1 MKKRYYIGLAASFHD
16 PSLAIVGPDGEV
28 LFAEGTERYLQNKRA
43 LHCPPD
49 LLLRVPE
56 LIKEHCEPDAELV
69 GAVTWSDKYLKLTQ
83 VGVLNELSPFRKVGA
98 RAIKALDDLFEM
110 WPLPRQKV
118 VRAWLRNSLSHA
130 GTQLEGNPLISNPV
144 QIKRYEHHL
153 THAVYGCYSSP
164 FDEAVCAVVDGMGE
178 GAAISFFKYRDG
190 IVEQI
195 HDVPFYMKL
204 TSLGVFYGFICNLC
218 GFEWLKGEEW
228 KVMGLAPYGRVDEE
242 LYKQLKA
249 MVKLRQG
256 RIEFGVFMKK
266 RIKIAEEVRRLK
278 GLPPDSPPIA
288 AADIACTGQQVFAE
302 TMREVLGEL
311 YDRGIS
317 RNLVL
322 TGGCALN
329 SSWNG
334 RVLRETSFEK
344 LHVPSAPAD
353 DGNSIGAALLAYYED
368 HPERRRPRKLMSP
381 YLGTD
386 IHPETRDFLLRFNTS
401 RRVRH
406 LPSTVAKEAAKLLT
420 QGKIIGWMQG
430 RAEFG
435 PRALGHRSI
444 LADPRSPEM
453 KDRINARVKFRE
465 EYRPFA
471 PAILHEFGP
480 EYFEDYQMTPYMDR
494 ALVFREEVRHK
505 VPAVVHVDNTG
516 RLQSVT
522 PELSERYYQLIR
534 EFHELTGIP
543 LILNTSFNIMGKP
556 IIHTIQDAL
565 GMFYTS
571 GLDALVIDDI
581 IVEKEDTIEA

>member
-1 MKKRYYIGLAASFHD
+1 MKKRYYIGLSASFHD

-28 LFAEGTERYLQNKRA
+28 LFAEATERYLQNKRA
-43 LHCPPD
+43 SNCPPD
-49 LLLRVPE
+49 LLLRIPE
-56 LIKEHCEPDAELV
+56 QIKEYCESDAELI
-69 GAVTWSDKYLKLTQ
+69 GAITWSEGHLRLLQ
-83 VGVLNELSPFRKVGA
+83 VGVLNELSPFRKVGE
-98 RAIKALDDLFEM
+98 RAITMLDSLTDM
-110 WPLPRQKV
+110 WPYPRQKIL
-118 VRAWLRNSLSHA
+118 RAWLRQGMSQVGN
-130 GTQLEGNPLISNPV
+130 QLTGNPSIQNQV
-144 QIKRYEHHL
+144 QIRRYDHHL
-153 THAVYGCYSSP
+153 THAVYACYSSP

-178 GAAISFFKYRDG
+178 GSAISFFTYRNG

-195 HDVPFYMKL
+195 RDVPLCMRL
-204 TSLGVFYGFICNLC
+204 TSLGVFYGFVCNLC
-218 GFEWLKGEEW
+218 GFDWLKGEEW

-242 LYKQLKA
+242 LYNQLKA
-249 MVKLRQG
+249 MVTMRRG
-256 RIEFGVFMKK
+256 RLSFGVFLTK
-266 RIKIAEEVRRLK
+266 RGKMAEELRRLK
-278 GLPPDSPPIA
+278 ARAPGSPPLA
-288 AADIACTGQQVFAE
+288 AADIACTGQQVFADA
-302 TMREVLGEL
+302 MREVLNEL

-334 RVLRETSFEK
+334 RILRETSFEK

-353 DGNSIGAALLAYYED
+353 DGNSVGAALLAYYED
-368 HPERRRPRKLMSP
+368 HPERRRPRKLLSP

-386 IHPETRDFLLRFNTS
+386 IHPETREFLLRFNS
-401 RRVRH
+401 SRVRH
-406 LPSTVAKEAAKLLT
+406 LPSTVSQEAAKLLA

-444 LADPRSPEM
+444 LADPRSPDM

-480 EYFEDYQMTPYMDR
+480 EYFEDYQMTPYMER

-505 VPAVVHVDNTG
+505 VPAVVHEDNTG

-534 EFHELTGIP
+534 AFHELTGIP

-565 GMFYTS
+565 GMFYTC

-581 IVEKEDTIEA
+581 IVEKEDNIEA